1 MMVKCIINTFNKFH
15 ESFLL
20 KIFEEEMNLKFNRDL
35 AKSILKQKKS
45 ITHISQEE
53 KKTSINIYFII
64 QPFFHFK
71 ASKQ

>member
-1 MMVKCIINTFNKFH
+1 MFIHNQVINFNPISIRIRF
-15 ESFLL
+15 
-20 KIFEEEMNLKFNRDL
+20 IRDL

-64 QPFFHFK
+64 HPFFHFK